1 MRLERLWAATRRIPL
16 SNSCI
21 RCTCRRATGRS
32 TRGGI
37 PRIASKFPK
46 HSQEHFVR
54 TKCHG
59 CSKRW
64 LWEMPHIGTF
74 FPCQLLTG
82 ARRDEARLLKW
93 AHLDLDRALWH
104 KPTTKTGVPQ
114 TCPCRPNLSVGFGN
128 CPASRNGFF
137 PPAGTQGTGCKR
149 GMVGPGRG
157 VLLAAHP
164 KASGCKRR
172 ADS

>member
-93 AHLDLDRALWH
+93 AHLDLDRGPLALAH
-104 KPTTKTGVPQ
+104 DQDRRAADLPLPAQLVSRLRQ
-114 TCPCRPNLSVGFGN
+114 LSRLTEWVF
-128 CPASRNGFF
+128 PSSRNSRKGMQ
-137 PPAGTQGTGCKR
+137 AGNGR
-149 GMVGPGRG
+149 SRPWSLVGG
-157 VLLAAHP
+157 
-164 KASGCKRR
+164 ASESKWV
-172 ADS
+172 

>member
-1 MRLERLWAATRRIPL
+1 MRLERPRAATRRMQL

-32 TRGGI
+32 TRVKI
-37 PRIASKFPK
+37 PGIASRNSRSTHESILFN
-46 HSQEHFVR
+46 R

-64 LWEMPHIGTF
+64 LWEMPHIETF
-74 FPCQLLTG
+74 FLCLLLTG

-104 KPTTKTGVPQ
+104 KPTTRPACRTPALAAPTCHSAPATVRLTEGVFPSS
-114 TCPCRPNLSVGFGN
+114 RN
-128 CPASRNGFF
+128 SRNGMQ
-137 PPAGTQGTGCKR
+137 AGSGRARPWSLVGGTFESK
-149 GMVGPGRG
+149 
-157 VLLAAHP
+157 
-164 KASGCKRR
+164 
-172 ADS
+172 